1 MSQSEQLKMSP
12 TVSLAAELRLIAQ
25 FADLPEDALEWLAA
39 HMQVVELEPGE
50 LFFHAGAPAD
60 RMLVILE
67 GELRGQHESGAD
79 DGRVFVSSA
88 GQITGML
95 PYSRLTVFPL
105 ASRAVPRT
113 RVATLAKELFPEM
126 LQRIPPLG
134 PRLVALM
141 SDRIR
146 TVTRDEQ
153 QREKLASLGKI
164 SAGLAHE
171 LNNPAAA
178 AARAAES
185 LRESVS
191 AGRNAYLR
199 LDRLALTGEQ
209 RAALAGLEQRVL
221 EWAARHAGAD
231 SDPLER
237 SDREQA
243 LGACLE
249 RHGIADAWALA
260 ATLADAGANAGQ
272 FEAVAGTV
280 PPEALGDVICRI
292 TASLLAGSLV
302 DQIENSTRR
311 ISELVKAVKEYTYM
325 DQGPQQEVDI
335 HAGLDN
341 TLLILRHRLKHG
353 VEVVREYDRTLP
365 RICAH
370 GSELNQVWTNLI
382 VNAIDAMGGKGELRI
397 RTSRAQDSAMVEIV
411 DNGPGIPPEVRAHLF
426 EPFFTTKGVGEGT
439 GLGLDTAKR
448 IVRQHHGQIRVETR
462 PGETNFQVTLP
473 VSLPKRD
480 SSSPADEGSGK

>member
-1 MSQSEQLKMSP
+1 MSP
-12 TVSLAAELRLIAQ
+12 TVSLAAELRRIAQ

-39 HMQVVELEPGE
+39 QMQVVELEPGE

-60 RMLVILE
+60 RMMVILE
-67 GELRGQHESGAD
+67 GELRGQQEGGAD
-79 DGRVFVSSA
+79 DGRVFVSTA

-105 ASRAVPRT
+105 ASRAVKRA
-113 RVATLAKELFPEM
+113 RIATLAKELFPEM
-126 LQRIPPLG
+126 LQRIPQLG
-134 PRLVALM
+134 ARLVALM

-146 TVTRDEQ
+146 NVAREEHH
-153 QREKLASLGKI
+153 REKLASLGKI

-191 AGRNAYLR
+191 AGRNANLR

-209 RAALAGLEQRVL
+209 RAALADLEQRVL
-221 EWAARHAGAD
+221 DRAARHAGAD
-231 SDPLER
+231 ADPLER

-243 LGACLE
+243 LGASLE
-249 RHGIADAWALA
+249 RYGIADAWPLA
-260 ATLADAGANAGQ
+260 AILADAGANAGQ
-272 FEAVAGTV
+272 FESVANTLPAKAV
-280 PPEALGDVICRI
+280 GDVLCRM
-292 TASLLAGSLV
+292 TASLLVVSLV

-325 DQGPQQEVDI
+325 DQGPQQEIDI

-341 TLLILRHRLKHG
+341 TLLILGHRLKHG
-353 VEVVREYDRTLP
+353 VAVVREYDRALP
-365 RICAH
+365 KICAH

-397 RTSRAQDSAMVEIV
+397 RTSRAQDDVMVEIV
-411 DNGPGIPPEVRAHLF
+411 DNGPGIPPEVKAHLF

-439 GLGLDTAKR
+439 GLGLDTANR
-448 IVRQHHGQIRVETR
+448 IVRQHHGQIHVETR

-473 VSLPKRD
+473 VSLPKR
-480 SSSPADEGSGK
+480 E

>member
-1 MSQSEQLKMSP
+1 MSHNESIGMSP
-12 TVSLAAELRLIAQ
+12 SAVSLVAELRRIAE
-25 FADLPEDALEWLAA
+25 FGDLPEDALEWLAG

-50 LFFHAGAPAD
+50 VFFHAGAPAD
-60 RMLVILE
+60 RMIVMLE
-67 GELRGQHESGAD
+67 GEVRLQREGPGD
-79 DGRVFVSSA
+79 DGRFLVSTA
-88 GQITGML
+88 GQVTGML
-95 PYSRLTVFPL
+95 PYSRLTVFPFT
-105 ASRAVPRT
+105 SRAVLRS
-113 RVATLAKELFPEM
+113 RVATLRKEHFPEM
-126 LQRIPPLG
+126 LQRIPQLG
-134 PRLVALM
+134 ARLVALM
-141 SDRIR
+141 ADRIR
-146 TVTRDEQ
+146 TITRDEQ
-153 QREKLASLGKI
+153 QREKMASLGKI

-191 AGRNAYLR
+191 AGRNANLR

-209 RAALAGLEQRVL
+209 RSALADLEQQVL
-221 EWAARHAGAD
+221 DWAARHAGAEV
-231 SDPLER
+231 DPLER

-243 LGACLE
+243 LGEWLE
-249 RHGIADAWALA
+249 QHGIADAWTLA
-260 ATLADAGANAGQ
+260 ATLADAGVNAGQ
-272 FEAVAGTV
+272 VERVANTIPAEAI
-280 PPEALGDVICRI
+280 GDVVCRI
-292 TASLLAGSLV
+292 TASLLVGSLV

-341 TLLILRHRLKHG
+341 TLLILRHRLKQG
-353 VEVVREYDRTLP
+353 VEVVREYDRALP
-365 RICAH
+365 KICAH

-382 VNAIDAMGGKGELRI
+382 VNAIDAMAGKGELRI
-397 RTSRAQDSAMVEIV
+397 RTSGARDGVMVEII
-411 DNGPGIPPEVRAHLF
+411 DNGPGIPSDVRAHLF

-439 GLGLDTAKR
+439 GLGLDTANR

-473 VSLPKRD
+473 VSLPRRD
-480 SSSPADEGSGK
+480 

>member
-1 MSQSEQLKMSP
+1 MSTTL
-12 TVSLAAELRLIAQ
+12 SLAEELVRIVQ
-25 FADLPEDALEWLAA
+25 FADLAEDDLQWLAE

-50 LFFHAGAPAD
+50 LFFPAGAPAD

-67 GELRGQHESGAD
+67 GGLRGQNEGGAD
-79 DGRVFVSSA
+79 DGRVFISSA
-88 GQITGML
+88 GQVTGML
-95 PYSRLTVFPL
+95 PYSRLTVYPL
-105 ASRAVPRT
+105 ASRAMART
-113 RVATLAKELFPEM
+113 RIATLRKELFPEM
-126 LQRIPPLG
+126 LQRIPALG

-141 SDRIR
+141 ADRIR
-146 TVTRDEQ
+146 NVTRDEQ

-209 RAALAGLEQRVL
+209 RTALADLEQRAL
-221 EWAARHAGAD
+221 DWAARQANDDDTAAV
-231 SDPLER
+231 DPLER

-249 RHGIADAWALA
+249 RHGIADAWTLA
-260 ATLADAGANAGQ
+260 ATLADAGANADQ

-280 PPEALGDVICRI
+280 PPQAMGDVICRI
-292 TASLLAGSLV
+292 TASLLVGSLV

-311 ISELVKAVKEYTYM
+311 ISELVKAVKEYSYM
-325 DQGPQQEVDI
+325 DQGPQQEIDI

-341 TLLILRHRLKHG
+341 TLLILRHRLKQG
-353 VEVVREYDRTLP
+353 VEVVRDYDRALP

-397 RTSRAQDSAMVEIV
+397 RTSLAQDGVMVEIV
-411 DNGPGIPPEVRAHLF
+411 DNGPGIPPEVQAHLF

-439 GLGLDTAKR
+439 GLGLDTASR

-480 SSSPADEGSGK
+480 